1 MSIIV
6 KSIIENSERIIFY
19 KSLIIFIFL
28 NRINFDLNQLS
39 DGKYFIRLTNQYGNV
54 KTFKFVKIN

>member
-1 MSIIV
+1 MIGKRV
-6 KSIIENSERIIFY
+6 WSER
-19 KSLIIFIFL
+19 S